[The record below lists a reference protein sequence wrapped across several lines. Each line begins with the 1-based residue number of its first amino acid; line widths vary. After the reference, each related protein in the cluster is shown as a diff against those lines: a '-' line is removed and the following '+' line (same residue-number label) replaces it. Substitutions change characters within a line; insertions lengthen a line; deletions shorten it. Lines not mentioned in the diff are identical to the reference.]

1 MAKRAY
7 GKEDKEARREAI
19 LTVAAGLFRKG
30 RGELPSAASIAAGA
44 GLAKGT
50 VYLYFRTKE
59 AIFAALLLRGWGE
72 VVDVLETVFADHAD
86 QEGDPVDAF
95 LNAYVAHLGAHPE
108 LLRLDAQR
116 GMLERNLGSPDLIDF
131 KTAFLARL
139 HSGGECIERA
149 LGLTPGRGVQLLLR
163 THALTVGLW
172 QSMST
177 DSAILPDAGAAETFP
192 HDFAAE
198 LSEALAE
205 YWRGAL
211 AA

>member
-7 GKEDKEARREAI
+7 GREDKEERRDAI
-19 LTVAAGLFRKG
+19 LAVAAGLFRQG
-30 RGELPSAASIAAGA
+30 RGELPSAATIAAGA

-59 AIFAALLLRGWGE
+59 AIFATLLLRGWGE
-72 VVDVLETVFADHAD
+72 VVDMLETVFTD
-86 QEGDPVDAF
+86 QERDPVAVF
-95 LNAYVAHLGAHPE
+95 LSAYVAHLDAHPE

-116 GMLERNLGSPDLIDF
+116 GMLERNLGGPDLIDF

-139 HSGGECIERA
+139 HSGGERIEQA
-149 LGLTPGRGVQLLLR
+149 LGLTPGRGIQLLLR

-172 QSMST
+172 QSMGT
-177 DSAILPDAGAAETFP
+177 DSTILPDAGAEPFP
-192 HDFAAE
+192 HDFATE
-198 LSEALAE
+198 LAEALAE

-211 AA
+211 TA

>member
-7 GKEDKEARREAI
+7 GREDKEKRRDAI
-19 LTVAAGLFRKG
+19 LTAAAGLFRQG

-72 VVDVLETVFADHAD
+72 VVDILEAVFADPAH
-86 QEGDPVDAF
+86 QEGDPVAVF
-95 LNAYVAHLGAHPE
+95 LGAYVAHLDAHHE

-139 HSGGECIERA
+139 HSGGERIEQA
-149 LGLTPGRGVQLLLR
+149 LALAPGRGVQVLLR

-177 DSAILPDAGAAETFP
+177 DSAILPDAGAEPFP

-198 LSEALAE
+198 LAEALKE

>member
-7 GKEDKEARREAI
+7 GREDKQERREAI
-19 LTVAAGLFRKG
+19 LTAAADLFREG

-72 VVDVLETVFADHAD
+72 VVDMLETIFADHPD
-86 QEGDPVDAF
+86 QQGSPAAAF
-95 LNAYVAHLGAHPE
+95 LGAYVAHLEAHPE

-116 GMLERNLGSPDLIDF
+116 GMLERNLGAQDLTDF
-131 KTAFLARL
+131 KTDFLARL
-139 HSGGECIERA
+139 QSGGAQIEQA
-149 LGLTPGRGVQLLLR
+149 LGLPPGRGIQLLLR

-172 QSMST
+172 QSMGT
-177 DSAILPDAGAAETFP
+177 DSAPRPDAGAAPFP
-192 HDFAAE
+192 HDFATE
-198 LSEALAE
+198 LAEALAE